1 MMKFLNGLSIL
12 IILLFMGMFYYRFCK
27 KTADE
32 LVHKYIEEKDE
43 MKKED
48 NLERKPDLKEIL
60 TQA

>member
-43 MKKED
+43 MKKE
-48 NLERKPDLKEIL
+48 EG
-60 TQA
+60 A